1 MIDHLI
7 IKTKKE
13 VFSQRE
19 GIFTTP
25 LMGEGYDFAQ
35 LREYDYHEDAK
46 RIDWLISAKMQKP
59 YVRVYQ
65 QERARN
71 IVLVFLRSGSLFFG
85 SKRLKVHTLIE
96 AFLLVAL
103 SAMRTKERVVGI
115 DGKAVP
121 MESLGQ
127 IEGFAKAM
135 EQDLIG
141 TSLDTEVQKIFYQIP
156 EPSLIIFLGDFLDKI
171 DLRLFATKHDVVC
184 FVARDSIERAKM
196 DEYAQLVDCE
206 SLRQKSAR
214 LSGKSLQ
221 KYHSNIQR
229 ALDQNYATF
238 AKSGIDWVELWDDD
252 NIFVKLQQFF
262 MGR

>member
-13 VFSQRE
+13 VYSQKE
-19 GIFTTP
+19 GIFTTS

-35 LREYDYHEDAK
+35 LREYNYQEDAK

-65 QERARN
+65 QEKARN

-96 AFLLVAL
+96 SFLLVAL
-103 SAMRTKERVVGI
+103 SALRLKEQVVGF
-115 DGKAVP
+115 DKK
-121 MESLGQ
+121 
-127 IEGFAKAM
+127 IELLENSALIERFAKGM
-135 EQDLIG
+135 ERDLVGRGLEIDI
-141 TSLDTEVQKIFYQIP
+141 TKIFYQIP
-156 EPSLIIFLGDFLDKI
+156 QPSLVVFLGDFLEPI
-171 DLRLFATKHDVVC
+171 DISLFAAKHDVVC
-184 FVARDSIERAKM
+184 FVARDSIERA
-196 DEYAQLVDCE
+196 DIDIYAQLVDNQ
-206 SLRQKSAR
+206 SLEQKSAR
-214 LSGKSLQ
+214 LYKKSLQ
-221 KYHSNIQR
+221 KYHHNIQK
-229 ALDQNYATF
+229 ALDRNYAAF

>member
-1 MIDHLI
+1 MIDYLI
-7 IKTKKE
+7 MKSKKE

-71 IVLVFLRSGSLFFG
+71 IVLIFLRTGSLFFG

-96 AFLLVAL
+96 SFLLVAL
-103 SAMRTKERVVGI
+103 SGLRLKERVVGF
-115 DGKAVP
+115 DRQMRLLENSAT
-121 MESLGQ
+121 
-127 IEGFAKAM
+127 IEHFAKGM

-141 TSLDTEVQKIFYQIP
+141 TSLDIDMHKIFYQIP
-156 EPSLIIFLGDFLDKI
+156 DLSLVIFLGDFLDPI
-171 DLRLFATKHDVVC
+171 DLSLFAAKHDVVC

-196 DEYAQLVDCE
+196 DVYAKLIDCE
-206 SLRQKSAR
+206 NLGQKSAR
-214 LSGKSLQ
+214 LFGKSLK
-221 KYHSNIQR
+221 KYHKNIQE
-229 ALDQNYATF
+229 ALDQNYAAF
-238 AKSGIDWVELWDDD
+238 SKSGIDWVELWDDD
-252 NIFVKLQQFF
+252 NIFMKLQQFF